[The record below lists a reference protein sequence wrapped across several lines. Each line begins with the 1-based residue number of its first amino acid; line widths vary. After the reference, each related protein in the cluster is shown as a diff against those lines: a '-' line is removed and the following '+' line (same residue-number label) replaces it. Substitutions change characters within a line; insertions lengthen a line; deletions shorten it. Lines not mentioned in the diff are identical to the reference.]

1 MDIKS
6 LLARARGIVAAPA
19 NEWIAISNDNKSRS
33 ELLLGYLLP
42 LSMVAAVAAF
52 IGYTFIGEDNPLGR
66 IVGPMWGLKYA
77 ILELVN
83 FVAGVYICA
92 LIISF
97 FAPGFG
103 ADKNFGKAFS
113 LVVYSYTPMLL
124 AGILYIFPFLGFV
137 SLLAGIYGLYILY
150 VGMKPMI
157 RIPDEKSTT
166 FFIIVLITA
175 VVVNSVIP
183 MVFMKLFF

>member
-1 MDIKS
+1 MDMKS
-6 LLARARGIVAAPA
+6 LSARVRGIIAAPA
-19 NEWIAISNDNKSRS
+19 NEWVAIASENKSRKQ
-33 ELLLGYLLP
+33 LLLCYLLP
-42 LSMVAAVAAF
+42 LALIASVAAF
-52 IGYTFIGEDNPLGR
+52 VGYTLIGEDNPLGR
-66 IVGPMWGLKYA
+66 IIGPLWGLKYA

-83 FVAGVYICA
+83 FVLGVYICA
-92 LIISF
+92 FIISF

-157 RIPDEKSTT
+157 RIPDE
-166 FFIIVLITA
+166 
-175 VVVNSVIP
+175 
-183 MVFMKLFF
+183 